1 MKVNIVHKHPLVI
14 RWMHWINFP
23 LLTIMIW
30 SGVLIY
36 WANDVYEIRIGNLVL
51 FNFFP
56 EWFYKL
62 FNLPYRLSEGM
73 AYHFVFM
80 WLFFINGA
88 LYVIYTLVSGE
99 WKYLIPQKNSLAES
113 LQVIRHDLG
122 LIKTL
127 PPQTKYNGAQR
138 IAYTMIVIMGLGSIL
153 TGLAIYKPVQLQWL
167 TNLCGGYEAARAEH
181 FFLTIGYVLFFFV
194 HLFQVIRAGWNNF
207 RAMVTGYEIESSK
220 EEPK

>member
-30 SGVLIY
+30 SGALIY

-56 EWFYKL
+56 DWIYRL
-62 FNLPYRLSEGM
+62 FNIPYRLSEGM

-88 LYVIYTLVSGE
+88 LYVVYTLVSGE
-99 WKYLIPQKNSLAES
+99 WKYLVPQKNSLTES
-113 LQVIRHDLG
+113 WQVIRHDLG
-122 LIKTL
+122 LVKTL
-127 PPQTKYNGAQR
+127 PPQSKYNAAQR
-138 IAYTMIVIMGLGSIL
+138 LAYTMIVLMGLGSIL

-194 HLFQVIRAGWNNF
+194 HLFQVVRAGWNNF

-220 EEPK
+220 EEP

>member
-36 WANDVYEIRIGNLVL
+36 WANDVYEIRIGKLVL

-113 LQVIRHDLG
+113 LQVIRHNLG